1 VVVLAA
7 GVFQGGVLADS
18 SKGAPHGYGVV
29 PPALATRIEGL
40 RGICRRY
47 AASPLAAA
55 VQFPLA
61 HPVVPAVVV
70 GARAPAEIAEVAAM
84 LDQEIPGEF
93 WWTLEREGL
102 ITARAEIG

>member
-1 VVVLAA
+1 
-7 GVFQGGVLADS
+7 
-18 SKGAPHGYGVV
+18 VV

-47 AASPLAAA
+47 AVPPLAAA
-55 VQFPLA
+55 VQFALA

-70 GARAPAEIAEVAAM
+70 GARTPAEIAEVAAM

-93 WWTLEREGL
+93 WWALEREGL